1 MGTGTGPRSAEDDAD
16 SADDDETVGIVPR
29 VIRHVFDEAKARTEA
44 TSGATIT
51 LKVQFLELYGD
62 DLRDLL
68 YRNPVGKPLA
78 IREDEHGSMQAR
90 GSSLYFPFNTF
101 VFLDFEHVFYCILHC
116 CYLQIVGAKELAVA
130 SAREALR
137 YLEEGCLAR
146 TTGSTMMNETSSRSH
161 AIFTLLLEQ
170 RLPLPGDDSAGRV
183 ELRTAK
189 FHFVDLA
196 GSERAKKTMATG
208 QRMKEGISIN
218 QGLLA
223 LGNVISALGDEK
235 KRGIVHV
242 PYRDS
247 KLTRMLQVLSVA
259 ACCFVSSL
267 VDFLVY

>member
-1 MGTGTGPRSAEDDAD
+1 MNR
-16 SADDDETVGIVPR
+16 R
-29 VIRHVFDEAKARTEA
+29 C
-44 TSGATIT
+44 
-51 LKVQFLELYGD
+51 
-62 DLRDLL
+62 
-68 YRNPVGKPLA
+68 
-78 IREDEHGSMQAR
+78 
-90 GSSLYFPFNTF
+90 YF
-101 VFLDFEHVFYCILHC
+101 
-116 CYLQIVGAKELAVA
+116 QIIGAKELTVA

-247 KLTRMLQVLSVA
+247 KLTRMLQVLSRD
-259 ACCFVSSL
+259 ACCLVSWLTGFRTHCFVIELFYWGICTAMST
-267 VDFLVY
+267 